1 MWAHGQLFAE
11 AVKMIHK
18 SKKDQN
24 NILSITAQKAET
36 RN

>member
-1 MWAHGQLFAE
+1 MWAQEQLFAE

-18 SKKDQN
+18 RKKDQH

-36 RN
+36 